1 VRWREHV
8 EPRARG
14 GSGGEEGEEGD
25 EEHETGQPA
34 DRLEL

>member
-25 EEHETGQPA
+25 EEREAGQPA